1 MEILDQPAKRSQ
13 VARDRW
19 FERDV
24 GKSMHLLVVVSRFI
38 ARFCKLDPI
47 NLQEGFLAAPC
58 KISELVWFEPQGKMV
73 ILVQSN
79 EQHSV
84 ISNLLAKVIWDRSR
98 LKAPWLQV
106 RAKAA
111 SDVESICPLP
121 RLSVAMG
128 NVFFLV

>member
-1 MEILDQPAKRSQ
+1 MEILDQPVKRSQ

-19 FERDV
+19 FERDA

-38 ARFCKLDPI
+38 ARFCKIDPI
-47 NLQEGFLAAPC
+47 NLQEGFVYF
-58 KISELVWFEPQGKMV
+58 KS
-73 ILVQSN
+73 
-79 EQHSV
+79 
-84 ISNLLAKVIWDRSR
+84 LAKVIWDRSC

-128 NVFFLV
+128 NVFFLA